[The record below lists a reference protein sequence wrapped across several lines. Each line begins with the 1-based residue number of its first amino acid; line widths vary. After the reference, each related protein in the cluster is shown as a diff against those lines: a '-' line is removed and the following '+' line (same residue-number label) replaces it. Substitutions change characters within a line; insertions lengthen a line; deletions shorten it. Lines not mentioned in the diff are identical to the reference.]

1 MSKVNRNAPKRSKG
15 SESEYSLIEF
25 SREFPDDAA
34 CLEHLW
40 RSRFSEDGEHA
51 YCPKPKCRR
60 VRKFHRVA
68 SRPSWSCDSCGHHIH
83 PTAGT
88 IFNKSATSLQLWFY
102 VMYVMTS
109 TRCGVSA
116 KSIEREI
123 GVGYKTAWRMCNLI
137 RTHLMEQDDSYKLT
151 GAVEADETAYG
162 GKPKVS
168 ATRGMSMSEAQK
180 YAKERKTGIVA
191 MVERGGRVRAYVK
204 PREGALE
211 TVSLHV
217 SPKATVYT
225 DEWAGY
231 RNLHSTH
238 PTHHTIKHADRV
250 YAIRGVHTQT
260 IDGFFGNMK
269 NGIAGNYHGVS
280 VKWLQSYINEYAWRY
295 NHRYDG
301 RTMFVEL
308 LRRAAD
314 VEP

>member
-1 MSKVNRNAPKRSKG
+1 MSKVNRNAPKRSKA
-15 SESEYSLIEF
+15 SESQYSLMEF

-40 RSRFSEDGEHA
+40 RSRFSEDGSHA
-51 YCPKPKCRR
+51 YCPKCKRE
-60 VRKFHRVA
+60 RKFHKVA

-88 IFNKSATSLQLWFY
+88 IFNKSATSLHLWFY

-137 RTHLMEQDDSYKLT
+137 RTHLMGQDEDRPLR
-151 GAVEADETAYG
+151 GHVEADETAYG
-162 GKPKVS
+162 GKPKASV
-168 ATRGMSMSEAQK
+168 TRGMSMSEVQSFTKA
-180 YAKERKTGIVA
+180 RKTGIVA
-191 MVERGGRVRAYVK
+191 MVERGGNVRAYVQ
-204 PREGALE
+204 PREGALN
-211 TVSLHV
+211 TVTRHV
-217 SPKATVYT
+217 DPAAVVYT

-238 PTHHTIKHADRV
+238 PAHLTIRHTDRV
-250 YAIRGVHTQT
+250 YASGDVHTQT
-260 IDGFFGNMK
+260 IEGFFGNVK

-280 VKWLQSYINEYAWRY
+280 AKWLQSYLNEFTWRY
-295 NHRYDG
+295 NHRDNG
-301 RTMFVEL
+301 RAMFAELLGRAAAVEL
-308 LRRAAD
+308 
-314 VEP
+314 